1 MATLY
6 EIDAE
11 IMACIDMETGEIID
25 AGQLEELEMERE
37 AKIEG
42 VALWYK
48 NLLSDAEAYKAEKNS
63 FAEKE
68 KAAKNRA
75 ESLKR
80 YLEDALGGDKFRT
93 AKVSINY
100 KRSESV
106 QCENLG
112 AVPKDYLVMAPSLDK
127 TAVKQALKEGIE
139 VPGCELLEKQNI
151 QIK

>member
-6 EIDAE
+6 EIDAA

-25 AGQLEELEMERE
+25 AGKLEGLEMERE
-37 AKIEG
+37 KKIEG

-68 KAAKNRA
+68 KAAKNKA

-80 YLEDALGGDKFRT
+80 YLEDALGGEKFKT
-93 AKVSINY
+93 KKISISY
-100 KRSESV
+100 RRSETV
-106 QCENLG
+106 QCEDLSK
-112 AVPKDYLVMAPSLDK
+112 VPKKYLVMAPSLDK
-127 TAVKQALKEGIE
+127 TAVKEILRNGGK
-139 VPGCELLEKQNI
+139 VRGCGLLEKQNI
-151 QIK
+151 QIR